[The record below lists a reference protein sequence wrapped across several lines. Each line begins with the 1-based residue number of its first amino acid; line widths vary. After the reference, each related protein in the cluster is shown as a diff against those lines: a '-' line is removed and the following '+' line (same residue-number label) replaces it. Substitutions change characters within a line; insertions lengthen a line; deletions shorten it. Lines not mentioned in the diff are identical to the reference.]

1 MRVGNGHDLLCET
14 GEVQA
19 EMLIFLLPHPEEGR
33 GGRLRLGASEE
44 VCLELSCELVKRVDR
59 GERQPSGVVEL
70 APVSPWGV
78 ERHVP
83 IFKQR
88 EWKRRLR
95 GSSRGW
101 LAFWMRVSPTPSR
114 RQSFLCRYSQPLLFE
129 SLPGEAFILVCR
141 QLIVPFPSVFTT
153 FSVGMFNAA
162 GTADGSLHSGWACRI
177 FLNLEEAAPHSYLF
191 SPRVTLP
198 PFGSSR
204 FPQTLASA
212 CTGDPTMALSI
223 GFLPAF
229 TIGDGASGAALP
241 RRAVLLPSFAPPR
254 RWAVAAASRAAV
266 EAAPDATGK
275 RRPRGITKPRPV
287 SPELQAVV
295 GEAEI
300 PRTQALKKIWAYI
313 KENNLQVLFFIL
325 HL

>member
-1 MRVGNGHDLLCET
+1 
-14 GEVQA
+14 
-19 EMLIFLLPHPEEGR
+19 
-33 GGRLRLGASEE
+33 
-44 VCLELSCELVKRVDR
+44 
-59 GERQPSGVVEL
+59 
-70 APVSPWGV
+70 
-78 ERHVP
+78 
-83 IFKQR
+83 
-88 EWKRRLR
+88 
-95 GSSRGW
+95 
-101 LAFWMRVSPTPSR
+101 MRVSPTPSR

-141 QLIVPFPSVFTT
+141 QSIVPFLSVFTA
-153 FSVGMFNAA
+153 FSVGVFNAA
-162 GTADGSLHSGWACRI
+162 GTADGSLHSGWACRVWFQPYCRTI
-177 FLNLEEAAPHSYLF
+177 FSDPQDLMEIVRHPMTLCIGL
-191 SPRVTLP
+191 LP
-198 PFGSSR
+198 PLWRIVRRCIFVMFVVIYCWSGWLRFLMYPLGHLSSYDLNRTAPNLPQSRGSSSPLLSLLASGHSPSIR
-204 FPQTLASA
+204 ILSFPQTLASA

-254 RWAVAAASRAAV
+254 RWAVAAAV

>member
-1 MRVGNGHDLLCET
+1 MLLWLSSILWFIRCSCTLRESMESEESVSGSGKLQTDAPGVDVVSQVVSLEGAWSNSRGNRGRSSTGWLPEAALLVT
-14 GEVQA
+14 ASSQPGA
-19 EMLIFLLPHPEEGR
+19 
-33 GGRLRLGASEE
+33 GRLL
-44 VCLELSCELVKRVDR
+44 
-59 GERQPSGVVEL
+59 GVVSL
-70 APVSPWGV
+70 AVG
-78 ERHVP
+78 RAMRC
-83 IFKQR
+83 IFVMFVVIYCWSGWLRFLMYPLGHLSSYDLNRTAPDLPQS
-88 EWKRRLR
+88 R
-95 GSSRGW
+95 GSS
-101 LAFWMRVSPTPSR
+101 S
-114 RQSFLCRYSQPLLFE
+114 PLL
-129 SLPGEAFILVCR
+129 SLLASGHSPSIRIL
-141 QLIVPFPSVFTT
+141 S
-153 FSVGMFNAA
+153 
-162 GTADGSLHSGWACRI
+162 
-177 FLNLEEAAPHSYLF
+177 
-191 SPRVTLP
+191 
-198 PFGSSR
+198 

-254 RWAVAAASRAAV
+254 RWAVAAAV